1 MRLDKFLAD
10 MGAGTRS
17 EIKKNI
23 RGGAVLVGG
32 EPVRDPG
39 FLLDETAA
47 PEVTY
52 FGKPVEYHIFEYYM
66 MNKPA
71 GVLTA
76 TVDKR
81 QKTVLDLM
89 ADDGQGGRR
98 RRDLAPVG
106 RLDKDTEGLLLLSN
120 DGQLAHRLLAPASH
134 VDKTYYAELTAPV
147 TQEDIEKFQRGI
159 QFDRNLTAMPAN
171 MEIVSGDAS
180 KVRITIQE
188 GKFHQIKK
196 MVAAL
201 GGGREVKYLQR
212 ITFGPL
218 RLDPDLSPEEYRK
231 LTEKEIQELRARL
244 LRPAAP
250 APL

>member
-52 FGKPVEYHIFEYYM
+52 FGEPVEYHVFEYYM

-89 ADDGQGGRR
+89 EDDGEGGRR

-106 RLDKDTEGLLLLSN
+106 RLDKDTEGLLLISN

-134 VDKTYYAELTAPV
+134 VDKTT
-147 TQEDIEKFQRGI
+147 R
-159 QFDRNLTAMPAN
+159 
-171 MEIVSGDAS
+171 S
-180 KVRITIQE
+180 
-188 GKFHQIKK
+188 
-196 MVAAL
+196 
-201 GGGREVKYLQR
+201 
-212 ITFGPL
+212 
-218 RLDPDLSPEEYRK
+218 
-231 LTEKEIQELRARL
+231 
-244 LRPAAP
+244 
-250 APL
+250 

>member
-23 RGGAVLVGG
+23 RSGAAFVGG

-52 FGKPVEYHIFEYYM
+52 FGKPVEYHVFEYYM
-66 MNKPA
+66 MNKP
-71 GVLTA
+71 
-76 TVDKR
+76 
-81 QKTVLDLM
+81 
-89 ADDGQGGRR
+89 R

-147 TQEDIEKFQRGI
+147 TREDIEKFQKGI
-159 QFDRNLTAMPAN
+159 QFDQNLTALPAR
-171 MEIVSGDAS
+171 MEIVSGDAA

-188 GKFHQIKK
+188 GKFHQIRK

-201 GGGREVKYLQR
+201 GGGREVKYLKR
-212 ITFGPL
+212 ISFGPL
-218 RLDPDLSPEEYRK
+218 RLDPELLPGAYRK
-231 LTEKEIQELRARL
+231 LTDQEIQELRTR
-244 LRPAAP
+244 
-250 APL
+250 

>member
-23 RGGAVLVGG
+23 RSGAAFVGG

-52 FGKPVEYHIFEYYM
+52 FGKPVEYHVFEYYM

-89 ADDGQGGRR
+89 EDDGQGGRR

-106 RLDKDTEGLLLLSN
+106 RLDKDTEGLLLISN

-134 VDKTYYAELTAPV
+134 VDKTYYAELTVPV
-147 TQEDIEKFQRGI
+147 TREDIEKFQKGI
-159 QFDRNLTAMPAN
+159 QFDQNLTALPAR
-171 MEIVSGDAS
+171 MEIVSGDAA

-188 GKFHQIKK
+188 GKFHQIRK

-201 GGGREVKYLQR
+201 GGGSEVKYLKR
-212 ITFGPL
+212 ISFGPL
-218 RLDPDLSPEEYRK
+218 RLDPELLPGAYRK
-231 LTEKEIQELRARL
+231 LTDQEIQELRTR
-244 LRPAAP
+244 
-250 APL
+250 